1 MVIYKI
7 ILTGSGSF
15 LNHLNLL
22 LYNLNL
28 LRQDLSVE
36 DCKDVR
42 DTQIKMEY
50 IFIYTFLSIIKES
63 EVTEAL

>member
-42 DTQIKMEY
+42 DT
-50 IFIYTFLSIIKES
+50 
-63 EVTEAL
+63 

>member
-1 MVIYKI
+1 M
-7 ILTGSGSF
+7 
-15 LNHLNLL
+15 